1 MKSKILI
8 SIVSLGILA
17 GCTAPERTERV
28 LQEQGYTDI
37 QIKGYSWLS
46 CSEDDVFR
54 TKFEAKS
61 PVGYDIKGTVC
72 SGWFKG
78 NTIRLD

>member
-1 MKSKILI
+1 MKTKI
-8 SIVSLGILA
+8 ILFA
-17 GCTAPERTERV
+17 SVMVLVGCTAPERTERV

-37 QIKGYSWLS
+37 QIKGFSWLS
-46 CSEDDVFR
+46 CSDDVFR

-61 PVGYDIKGTVC
+61 PSGYEIKGAVC